1 MEVRVR
7 VAPSPTGFLHVGTA
21 RAALFNWLFARK
33 HGGKFILRIEDT
45 DRERSKE
52 AFDQDI
58 RDGLTW
64 LGIEWDELYRQSERL
79 GVYRDY
85 LRKLL
90 EEKKAF
96 WCYHTKF
103 QLESEREAQMKN
115 KEAPRHICEHKLN
128 PPEEKIGGII
138 RLNVMGKNRAE
149 AVVFED
155 LIRGTVEFKRNTLGD
170 FSIARDLDDPLYNF
184 ANVVDDHEMNIN
196 HIIRGEDHIPNTPKQ
211 ILIAE
216 ALGFSIPFFAHLPL
230 ILGEDRSKLSKRHGA
245 TALSDYRQAGYLPEA
260 LINFIALLGWSP
272 GGNKEIMTRSEMV
285 SAFSLEGIQKGGAIF
300 DLKKLRWMNSEY
312 IKKMPPQG
320 LIESLKPTAKD
331 LFNDGG
337 EILSKIIHLVQERIE
352 AFSDL
357 GEFHYFFREPE
368 ITPDLLI
375 WKKSDA
381 QGARKALT
389 YIEAVLED
397 ADNFEDEKLRN
408 RLDAIAEKE
417 FEGDRGAV
425 YWPFRVALSGQKF
438 SPDPVEMAV
447 IFGNKKTRERVQ
459 RALTQ
464 LG

>member
-1 MEVRVR
+1 
-7 VAPSPTGFLHVGTA
+7 
-21 RAALFNWLFARK
+21 
-33 HGGKFILRIEDT
+33 
-45 DRERSKE
+45 
-52 AFDQDI
+52 
-58 RDGLTW
+58 
-64 LGIEWDELYRQSERL
+64 
-79 GVYRDY
+79 
-85 LRKLL
+85 
-90 EEKKAF
+90 
-96 WCYHTKF
+96 
-103 QLESEREAQMKN
+103 
-115 KEAPRHICEHKLN
+115 
-128 PPEEKIGGII
+128 
-138 RLNVMGKNRAE
+138 
-149 AVVFED
+149 
-155 LIRGTVEFKRNTLGD
+155 
-170 FSIARDLDDPLYNF
+170 
-184 ANVVDDHEMNIN
+184 
-196 HIIRGEDHIPNTPKQ
+196 
-211 ILIAE
+211 
-216 ALGFSIPFFAHLPL
+216 
-230 ILGEDRSKLSKRHGA
+230 
-245 TALSDYRQAGYLPEA
+245 
-260 LINFIALLGWSP
+260 LLGWSP